1 MAYGG
6 MIQQPMTT
14 PYQDQAT
21 MYQRPVGMQ
30 EGGVVDRTQF
40 SMGQSTASIQTRKYI
55 NPKTKEVRSFNFIG
69 TTALG
74 VIPEGFVPWTQE
86 LQDQTTEAPVDTS
99 TTTATQ
105 NDQRDGDRGRD
116 RENQGQQGNS
126 YGDWAKENYADMMSD
141 PFSVGM
147 RELNSIG
154 KDVGLIG
161 AIPGVGGVIGLAND
175 MKTMD
180 AISKAESAL
189 SRIDP
194 NSSQAKELQLAID
207 AAADKINSGAVKT
220 AYEMNLIGQGTQ
232 VTNAINS
239 VDPSKTTGRTTITD
253 RIGTSTAGATR
264 RSIFGDTDSSGGVTR
279 SGGRDQQGTT
289 GRVDPGLSQAVKDR
303 AGQAAVDKALE
314 VGRGIQ
320 GNRAADKALA
330 DKAAAQASKEKEA
343 ASRAQGDLTR
353 RAEGGLISKPQKTVR
368 NKKGLA
374 S

>member
-1 MAYGG
+1 
-6 MIQQPMTT
+6 
-14 PYQDQAT
+14 
-21 MYQRPVGMQ
+21 MQ

-105 NDQRDGDRGRD
+105 NDQRGGDRDRD
-116 RENQGQQGNS
+116 TDNQGQQGNS
-126 YGDWAKENYADMMSD
+126 YEGWAKENYSDIMSD

-180 AISKAESAL
+180 AISKANDAL
-189 SRIDP
+189 SRLDP
-194 NSSQAKELQLAID
+194 NSSQARELQLSID
-207 AAADKINSGAVKT
+207 AAAGKINSGAVKT

-232 VTNAINS
+232 VTNAVNS
-239 VDPSKTTGRTTITD
+239 VDPSKTTGRTTSTTTSTD
-253 RIGTSTAGATR
+253 RIGT
-264 RSIFGDTDSSGGVTR
+264 
-279 SGGRDQQGTT
+279 GTT
-289 GRVDPGLSQAVKDR
+289 PATGGNRVSVGYGAGQVDPGLAAAAAAAGKDKNKDKSVSVGYGEGKVDPGLASAAAAGKDKEKDKAVSG
-303 AGQAAVDKALE
+303 GQAASN
-314 VGRGIQ
+314 RG
-320 GNRAADKALA
+320 GGAFAP
-330 DKAAAQASKEKEA
+330 
-343 ASRAQGDLTR
+343 
-353 RAEGGLISKPQKTVR
+353 GGLVTKPKKTAHG
-368 NKKGLA
+368 KKGLA